1 MLKFLIYFFAAWFF
15 FRVIR
20 RLFTFWLL
28 SKAQS
33 NRFSSN
39 NASKKSIK
47 DLEEAE
53 FLEIKDPKD

>member
-1 MLKFLIYFFAAWFF
+1 MLKFIIYFFAAWFF

-28 SKAQS
+28 TKAQS
-33 NRFSSN
+33 NRFPASNSSN
-39 NASKKSIK
+39 RSIK

-53 FLEIKDPKD
+53 FTEIEER